1 MTRCPRPPLGH
12 PQTRCPCAPSPC
24 FGDTSPG
31 GFHPPGPHQ
40 RPPGPGTGS
49 AGVHPPSVPQPHCH
63 PRGTWDLH
71 DRDPSRP
78 QHTAKCPVSIW
89 DTLQGVFF
97 PPMGGRAAPRAHPPW
112 LSPSLS
118 HEVLTNARAATIHH
132 HLRTS
137 PAAWS
142 RGATETPSPR
152 PHFPVPPLPATRRGF
167 STDSPTPL
175 LLRAHAS
182 AALPRA

>member
-118 HEVLTNARAATIHH
+118 HEVLTNAATIHH
-132 HLRTS
+132 HSCTG

-142 RGATETPSPR
+142 GGAVETPSPR
-152 PHFPVPPLPATRRGF
+152 PHFPVPPSPATCRGF